1 MHLGSLE
8 GGPEQEAA
16 IFGAAPPPPPKAV
29 AKPWEPE
36 EPNHDHTA
44 KAFDRIETVR
54 DFHYPNEGGNE

>member
-8 GGPEQEAA
+8 GDPEQEAA
-16 IFGAAPPPPPKAV
+16 IFGTVPPLPRQAV

-36 EPNHDHTA
+36 EPNHNHTA